1 MPARN
6 RRLPRHLSWPLT
18 PTDIRAVLGEP
29 LMDEVRL
36 SFVEHPLH
44 DSTLLQA
51 LRNRLTTSNYGYH
64 KFPADWSRVGI
75 TIAPLPAGE
84 RAHAR
89 GILREQ
95 ALPELRDWVTW
106 VRRAPESWALTRHS
120 LSWRVTGHGV
130 ARREDDQPYP
140 PAEPG

>member
-1 MPARN
+1 M
-6 RRLPRHLSWPLT
+6 
-18 PTDIRAVLGEP
+18 LGEP
-29 LMDEVRL
+29 LMDEVHL
-36 SFVEHPLH
+36 GFVEHPQY

-51 LRNRLTTSNYGYH
+51 SRNPLTTSNYGYN
-64 KFPADWSRVGI
+64 KFPAEWSRVRI

-95 ALPELRDWVTW
+95 ALPELRDWVDRI
-106 VRRAPESWALTRHS
+106 RRAPESWSLTRHS

-130 ARREDDQPYP
+130 ARREDEQPYP